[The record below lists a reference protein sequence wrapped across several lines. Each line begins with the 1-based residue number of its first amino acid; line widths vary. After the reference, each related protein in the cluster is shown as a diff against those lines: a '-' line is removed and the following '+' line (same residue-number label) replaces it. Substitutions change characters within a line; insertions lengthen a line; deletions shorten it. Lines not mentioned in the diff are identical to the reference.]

1 MIYAVIVVA
10 VLTVGW
16 KQPLSYR
23 FMSKQ
28 EIEAI
33 HAPTPAPAKP
43 GAWMWDSSKRSKLDR
58 GAYNRRSAM
67 SDSWSPYR

>member
-1 MIYAVIVVA
+1 MIYAVIVAA

-28 EIEAI
+28 EIESLE
-33 HAPTPAPAKP
+33 APVSTPKP
-43 GAWMWDSSKRSKLDR
+43 GAWMWDGSKRSKLDR
-58 GAYNRRSAM
+58 GAYNRRSAV
-67 SDSWSPYR
+67 SDSWNSYR